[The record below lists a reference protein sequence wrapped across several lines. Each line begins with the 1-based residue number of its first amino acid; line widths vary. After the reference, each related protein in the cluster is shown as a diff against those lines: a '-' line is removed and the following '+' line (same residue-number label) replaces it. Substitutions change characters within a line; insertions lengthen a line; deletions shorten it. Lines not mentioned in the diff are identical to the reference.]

1 MYIISNRNFLFLSLP
16 LSPNNEPFVFLD
28 QSNRV
33 ESHRRRRR
41 SAMSGGQE
49 EEIVSLDFEI
59 SDKSSLPTT
68 IEEAVLNIF
77 LTNSQN
83 NLSEQF
89 STHGD
94 GQTAEIDVE
103 SDYDDSSSGSDL
115 SPKKLV
121 LKSTSS
127 KSHPHLRHHQQ
138 QSNSHSHKNR
148 KDNNQNSNSIRLH
161 VYEHE
166 SDSQTRVLLL
176 QKDIKLPFNSNDYE
190 KSKISYNQWI
200 QLDVTSIVRT
210 WLQGEDKVLSIDIYC
225 EMCSKYGIN
234 IVNKR
239 DGSNE
244 ASQKNNPALNV
255 IGAVVRQKRKTT
267 QEKQQQTTKKN
278 KKDRKHKKTFCRHDG
293 EKKCCRHK
301 WIIDF
306 KEMGGYEHII
316 HPRHFD
322 AGFCEGTCPF
332 RHNTG
337 NNHAYFQSLAHH
349 QLGKEN
355 VPNVCCAPT
364 RLMDLEVLHLDE
376 EDPTKLKVTTMKK
389 MQAMRCSCT

>member
-255 IGAVVRQKRKTT
+255 IGAVVRQKRKKDNTGEAT
-267 QEKQQQTTKKN
+267 ANHKEKQE
-278 KKDRKHKKTFCRHDG
+278 R
-293 EKKCCRHK
+293 
-301 WIIDF
+301 
-306 KEMGGYEHII
+306 
-316 HPRHFD
+316 
-322 AGFCEGTCPF
+322 
-332 RHNTG
+332 
-337 NNHAYFQSLAHH
+337 
-349 QLGKEN
+349 
-355 VPNVCCAPT
+355 
-364 RLMDLEVLHLDE
+364 
-376 EDPTKLKVTTMKK
+376 
-389 MQAMRCSCT
+389 